1 MAPIVD
7 LLTYK
12 YDTMAIKNYVVVIQ
26 SLMNWNYFTVN
37 FTMYVNSLRL
47 SRSFLGS
54 ELIAW
59 FPEHL
64 QIVFED
70 TKLGEK

>member
-7 LLTYK
+7 LLTLWQS
-12 YDTMAIKNYVVVIQ
+12 KNYFVVIQ
-26 SLMNWNYFTVN
+26 SLMNWNYFTVI

-64 QIVFED
+64 QIFFED